1 MAKQRNLL
9 FASVLFGF
17 IAAQFVVTA
26 RLSAQSGAQSQPAK
40 SFTLE
45 QVLSAPFAADLV
57 AAKKTNRVAWTL
69 DDNGRRNVW
78 VAEAPKFEARRLTS
92 YLQDDGQELSQ
103 VSFTEDGN
111 TIVCTRGGE
120 KNSAGQSPNPT
131 SNPAGATQAVWA
143 IAFSGGEPRK
153 IDDGHSPKI
162 SSQGMVAYIRDGE
175 IYLSSLNNG
184 SAKPTQLVVRGQNH
198 SEEWSP
204 DGSRLAF
211 VSARGDHSFIAIY
224 NVASKSISYLSPSVD
239 SDSNPTWSLDGKRIA
254 FVRRPADPRDTPQ
267 GYFIEPDRPH
277 PWAIWVAD
285 ATPSK
290 PAFPAHEIWHS
301 SMEPN
306 GSFPYMA
313 DGTGGG
319 VLNWAADDRLVIASE
334 EDGWQHLY
342 SLAANGGKPQ
352 LLTPGQCEVEQWS
365 FSPNHKTVFFNSNC
379 GDIDRRHLWTV
390 DVTGGTPVQQSG
402 GGGIEWSPVLLA
414 DHDNFVYLGS
424 DALNSTV
431 VLRSNL
437 SIPFSAKP
445 YDRATSSIPNPKLHE
460 LLRLY
465 QPLTKT
471 PKEFPAQ
478 DLVTPQQ
485 VIFKAA
491 DGVEVHGQLFV
502 PRDGKPNEKHPALV
516 FMHGG
521 SMRQM
526 LLGWHYMYY
535 YSNSYA
541 MNQYLANR
549 GYVVLSVNYRSGIG
563 YGRAFREAPGRAGR
577 GATEYRDVVAAGKF
591 LQLRP
596 DVDASR
602 VGLWGGSY
610 GGFLTA
616 MGLAHNSDIFAAGV
630 DFHGVHDWPTD
641 NWDGK
646 NISPDLTKLA
656 HESSPVSAVDT
667 WKSPVLFIHGD
678 DDRNVY
684 FTQTVDLI
692 ARLRAKGGVTIEQ
705 LIFPDEIHDLLLH
718 RDWLGAYEAEA
729 EFFDRHLKNE
739 PSHSRTAQAT
749 PSAPS
754 PN

>member
-1 MAKQRNLL
+1 MAKHRKLAAA
-9 FASVLFGF
+9 FAL
-17 IAAQFVVTA
+17 IALVAGHLVVCDHANAQ
-26 RLSAQSGAQSQPAK
+26 AQPQLQTESGPVK
-40 SFTLE
+40 HFTLQ

-57 AAKKTNRVAWTL
+57 AAKKANRVAWTL
-69 DDNGRRNVW
+69 DDNGKRNIW
-78 VAEAPKFEARRLTS
+78 VAEEPKFAARRLTS

-103 VSFTEDGN
+103 VSFSEDGN
-111 TIVCTRGGE
+111 TIVYTRGGE

-143 IAFSGGEPRK
+143 IAFGGGEPRK
-153 IDDGHSPKI
+153 IDDGHSPMI
-162 SSQGMVAYIRDGE
+162 SSQGLVAYIREGE
-175 IYLSSLNNG
+175 IYLASLG
-184 SAKPTQLVVRGQNH
+184 GAGKPSQLVVRGQNH

-211 VSARGDHSFIAIY
+211 VSSRGDHSFIAIY
-224 NVASKSISYLSPSVD
+224 NEATKTISYLSPSVD
-239 SDSNPTWSLDGKRIA
+239 SDSNPMWSLDGKRIA
-254 FVRRPADPRDTPQ
+254 FVRRPAERRDTPQ

-285 ATPSK
+285 ATGSTS
-290 PAFPAHEIWHS
+290 ALSAHEIWHS
-301 SMEPN
+301 SNERN

-313 DGTGGG
+313 DDTGGG
-319 VLNWAADDRLVIASE
+319 VLNWSADDHLVIASE
-334 EDGWQHLY
+334 EEGWQHLY
-342 SLAANGGKPQ
+342 SLSAEGGKPE
-352 LLTPGQCEVEQWS
+352 LITPGECEVEQWS
-365 FSPNHKTVFFNSNC
+365 FSPDRRRILFNSNC
-379 GDIDRRHLWTV
+379 GDIDRRRLWAM
-390 DVTGGTPVQQSG
+390 DATGGALERESSG
-402 GGGIEWSPVLLA
+402 YSIDWSPVILA
-414 DHDNFVYLGS
+414 NGKDFFFIAS
-424 DALNSTV
+424 
-431 VLRSNL
+431 
-437 SIPFSAKP
+437 SAKNP
-445 YDRATSSIPNPKLHE
+445 SRVYHWDFLIGHVDKLTEETKAKLDRIA
-460 LLRLY
+460 
-465 QPLTKT
+465 QPLTPT
-471 PKEFPAQ
+471 PEGFPAD

-485 VIFKAA
+485 VVFKAA
-491 DGVEVHGQLFV
+491 DGIEVHGQLFV
-502 PRDGKPNEKHPALV
+502 PRDGKPDEKHPALV

-535 YSNSYA
+535 YSNAYA
-541 MNQYLANR
+541 MNQYLANH

-591 LQLRP
+591 LQARR

-646 NISPDLTKLA
+646 NIPPELTKLA
-656 HESSPVSAVDT
+656 HESSPVSAVES

-692 ARLRAKGGVTIEQ
+692 ARLRARGGVTIEQ

-729 EFFDRHLKNE
+729 DFFDRYLKHE
-739 PSHSRTAQAT
+739 SGHSKAAQAT
-749 PSAPS
+749 AAAPS

>member
-1 MAKQRNLL
+1 MVTVRLN
-9 FASVLFGF
+9 
-17 IAAQFVVTA
+17 AQT
-26 RLSAQSGAQSQPAK
+26 QAQSQPAK

-57 AAKKTNRVAWTL
+57 AAKKANRVAWTL
-69 DDNGRRNVW
+69 DDNGKRNIW

-92 YLQDDGQELSQ
+92 YLQDDGQELGQ
-103 VSFTEDGN
+103 VSFSEDGN
-111 TIVCTRGGE
+111 TIVYTRGGE

-131 SNPAGATQAVWA
+131 SNPAGATQAVWS

-153 IDDGHSPKI
+153 IDEGHSAKI
-162 SSQGMVAYIRDGE
+162 SPQGMVAYIRDEE
-175 IYLSSLNNG
+175 IYLAALTGG
-184 SAKPTQLVVRGQNH
+184 SVKPTQLVVRGQNH
-198 SEEWSP
+198 SEDWSP

-211 VSARGDHSFIAIY
+211 VSSRGDHSFIAIY
-224 NVASKSISYLSPSVD
+224 NVAAKTISYLSPSVD

-254 FVRRPADPRDTPQ
+254 FVRRPAERRDTPT

-277 PWAIWVAD
+277 PWAIWMGD
-285 ATPSK
+285 ATVGT
-290 PAFPAHEIWHS
+290 PALPAHEIWRS
-301 SMEPN
+301 PTDPN

-313 DGTGGG
+313 DDTGGG
-319 VLNWAADDRLVIASE
+319 VLYWAADDHLVIASE
-334 EDGWQHLY
+334 EDGWKHLY
-342 SLAANGGKPQ
+342 ALSAKGGRPK
-352 LLTPGQCEVEQWS
+352 LLTPGECEVEQWS
-365 FSPNHKTVFFNSNC
+365 FSPDRKTVIFNSNC

-390 DVTGGTPVQQSG
+390 SVAGGSISQQSG
-402 GGGIEWSPVLLA
+402 GRGIEWSPAILA
-414 DHDNFVYLGS
+414 NGKDFVFISS
-424 DALNSTV
+424 DAENPAAV
-431 VLRSNL
+431 GREDL
-437 SIPFSAKP
+437 SIPFSMDVSQEYSKNHLV
-445 YDRATSSIPNPKLHE
+445 RLHT
-460 LLRLY
+460 
-465 QPLTKT
+465 PLTT
-471 PKEFPAQ
+471 RPKEFPG
-478 DLVTPQQ
+478 DELVTPEQ

-491 DGVEVHGQLFV
+491 DGVDVHGQLFV

-535 YSNSYA
+535 YSNAYA
-541 MNQYLANR
+541 MNQYLANH

-591 LQLRP
+591 LQARS

-646 NISPDLTKLA
+646 NISPDLTKQA

-718 RDWLGAYEAEA
+718 RDWLGAYQAEA
-729 EFFDRHLKNE
+729 EFFDRYLKYE
-739 PSHSRTAQAT
+739 PARSKTAQAT
-749 PSAPS
+749 TIP
-754 PN
+754 PNSN